1 MGRSRPHE
9 RVLLT
14 VFYLSTL
21 DTRRHSPLTQGG
33 TGGRGVGTSRRTTVI
48 TEHDPTLLTRR
59 EDLGRGKGRRISE
72 DLHRAA
78 KGHSESACRMQVD
91 LRHRGRHRGGSVAR
105 QGGRHAAAQQRPR
118 GALRPPARG
127 AARRGAVRV
136 RAPSEVRCGRGAN
149 AKTRCTLCGCRTL
162 PPLAAPCIIH
172 PARRID
178 MRARAF
184 GPKSS
189 TRVQERGGPA
199 AKSALQ
205 ARQARAPCCLLPR
218 TGAAAS
224 AAAGARVC
232 VSPPVGAGCLSSTLS
247 NLNPK

>member
-21 DTRRHSPLTQGG
+21 DTRRPLPPHSGWNWRAGSGDQQAHHCHNRARPN
-33 TGGRGVGTSRRTTVI
+33 
-48 TEHDPTLLTRR
+48 PPYRR

-136 RAPSEVRCGRGAN
+136 RAPSEVRCGRGAT
-149 AKTRCTLCGCRTL
+149 AKTRRTLCGCRAL